1 MFETVITDVKDVIAF
16 VFVLVISL
24 PSYNDKDDICV
35 FVLVIS
41 LPSYDDFPR
50 EKRTLT
56 MIQATRIID
65 INETLTR

>member
-24 PSYNDKDDICV
+24 PSYNDKDD
-35 FVLVIS
+35 
-41 LPSYDDFPR
+41 FPR

>member
-41 LPSYDDFPR
+41 LPSYGDFPR

-56 MIQATRIID
+56 MI
-65 INETLTR
+65 